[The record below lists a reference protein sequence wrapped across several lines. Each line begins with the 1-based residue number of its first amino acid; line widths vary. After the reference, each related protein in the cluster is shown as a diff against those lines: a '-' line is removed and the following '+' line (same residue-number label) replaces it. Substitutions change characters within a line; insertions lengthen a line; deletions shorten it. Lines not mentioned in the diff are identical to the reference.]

1 MFEECCCIKSFI
13 VFVLEMLKECWI
25 KLDYYPLS
33 SSEIEIGYG
42 ILPLLSNTEFLS
54 SLEFPKTETKLIDIW
69 QM

>member
-33 SSEIEIGYG
+33 FSEIEIEYE

-54 SLEFPKTETKLIDIW
+54 SLAFPKTEIKKIDI
-69 QM
+69 

>member
-25 KLDYYPLS
+25 KLDDYPLS
-33 SSEIEIGYG
+33 FSEIEIEYE

-54 SLEFPKTETKLIDIW
+54 SLAFPKTEIKKIDI
-69 QM
+69 

>member
-33 SSEIEIGYG
+33 SSEIEIEYE
-42 ILPLLSNTEFLS
+42 IVPLLSNTEFLS
-54 SLEFPKTETKLIDIW
+54 SLAFLKTEIKKIDI
-69 QM
+69 

>member
-33 SSEIEIGYG
+33 FSEIEIEYE
-42 ILPLLSNTEFLS
+42 ILPLLSNTEFLF
-54 SLEFPKTETKLIDIW
+54 LLAFLKTETKKIDI
-69 QM
+69 